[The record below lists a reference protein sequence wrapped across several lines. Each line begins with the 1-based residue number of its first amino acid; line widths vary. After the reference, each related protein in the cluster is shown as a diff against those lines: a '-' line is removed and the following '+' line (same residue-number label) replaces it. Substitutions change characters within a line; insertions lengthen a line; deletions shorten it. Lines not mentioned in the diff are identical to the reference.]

1 VPVDGDAGGPDVQL
15 VELCHVLHLGPLLA
29 RWHAEEW
36 SHLYDDWDRDAAEAE
51 FAAMTVPGRIPTT
64 WVAFAG
70 DGRGPADVAGSV
82 TLAHTDDLPGHE
94 AVAPWL
100 VSLFVAPA
108 HRSRG
113 VGSLLVDHL
122 LDEARRLGID
132 TVWLFTAG
140 QEGYY
145 LDRGW
150 RTVETIDVHG
160 EAAAVMVR
168 RTDPDAAR
176 RSVCSTWCTDPDFG
190 GAYAYLRRGATP
202 HDRDAIGGEVRPG
215 LVLAG
220 EATSRRYPG
229 TTHGAWFSGLDAAA
243 AVLAGDAPE
252 RTGHDRVVV
261 VGAGMAGIAAAR
273 RLTDAGR
280 AVTVLEAGAIV
291 GGRARTDRTL
301 GVPVHP
307 GAAWLHGADGHPLAT
322 LAPSALPTSW
332 EDWHTY
338 VPGTGPV
345 DTANARRAHGELHR
359 RLDLAAASGRAG
371 AIDGPAT
378 PDPALGDVAA
388 ALLDELGRTGWY
400 EPGGID
406 ELVVR
411 TWLRG
416 EIESLYA
423 ADPAELS
430 LHHGAEPYHLDPAP
444 DSPGVG
450 GLDLLVQDPIDG
462 VLGPLAEGLDLRL
475 GERVERIEQVAAGER
490 PAAGPAPRWL
500 VRTSSGAVHA
510 ARTVVVTVAAAALAS
525 GRIDFDP
532 PLPGPVLGALS
543 RLGTGAV
550 AKAFFRFDRPFWA
563 PLRGFWIADS
573 APVRF
578 PFWVDVSGLAGAP
591 TLCAF
596 AVGPDA
602 RWAET
607 ASEDERCRAADEL
620 LRRAGLVPDRPPAT
634 GDAAAAA
641 T

>member
-1 VPVDGDAGGPDVQL
+1 VQI
-15 VELCHVLHLGPLLA
+15 VELAHVLHLGPLLA

-70 DGRGPADVAGSV
+70 DGRGADDVAGSV

-94 AVAPWL
+94 SVSPWL
-100 VSLFVAPA
+100 VSLFVAPQ

-113 VGSLLVDHL
+113 IGSLLVDRL
-122 LDEARRLGID
+122 LDEARRLGVD

-140 QEGYY
+140 QERYY

-150 RTVETIDVHG
+150 RTVETIDVQG

-176 RSVCSTWCTDPDFG
+176 RSVCSTWCADPDFG

-202 HDRDAIGGEVRPG
+202 DDRVTIGGEVHPG
-215 LVLAG
+215 LVIAG

-229 TTHGAWFSGLDAAA
+229 TTHGAWFSGHDAAGS
-243 AVLAGDAPE
+243 VLSGGEPG
-252 RTGHDRVVV
+252 RSGGGRVVV

-273 RLTDAGR
+273 RLTEAGR
-280 AVTVLEAGAIV
+280 TVTVIEAGAV
-291 GGRARTDRTL
+291 LGGRARTDRRL

-307 GAAWLHGADGHPLAT
+307 GAAWLHGTDGHPLAA
-322 LAPSALPTSW
+322 LAATAVPTSW
-332 EDWHTY
+332 EDWHTF
-338 VPGTGPV
+338 VPGVGPV
-345 DTANARRAHGELHR
+345 DTTTARRAHGELHR
-359 RLDLAAASGRAG
+359 RLDLAAASARAG
-371 AIDGPAT
+371 DVAGPAA
-378 PDPALGDVAA
+378 PDPAFGDVAA
-388 ALLDELGRTGWY
+388 GLLDELGRSGWY
-400 EPGGID
+400 EPGSVD
-406 ELVVR
+406 DLVVR

-416 EIESLYA
+416 EVESLYA
-423 ADPAELS
+423 ADPAHLS
-430 LHHGAEPYHLDPAP
+430 LRHGAEPYHLAPAP
-444 DSPGVG
+444 G
-450 GLDLLVQDPIDG
+450 GDGAVALDLLVQEPLDG
-462 VLGPLAEGLDLRL
+462 VLGPLVEGLDLRL
-475 GERVERIEQVAAGER
+475 GERVERIERVEQIAAAGER
-490 PAAGPAPRWL
+490 PDPSSSPRWL
-500 VRTSSGAVHA
+500 VHTSSGAA
-510 ARTVVVTVAAAALAS
+510 IEAGSVVVTVAAAALAA
-525 GRIDFDP
+525 GRIGFEP
-532 PLPGPVLGALS
+532 PLPGPVLAALS

-563 PLRGFWIADS
+563 PRRGFWIADA

-596 AVGPDA
+596 AVGEDA

-607 ASEDERCRAADEL
+607 TSEDERCRAADDL
-620 LRRAGLVPDRPPAT
+620 LRRAGIAAALSAGT
-634 GDAAAAA
+634 GDPAVTA